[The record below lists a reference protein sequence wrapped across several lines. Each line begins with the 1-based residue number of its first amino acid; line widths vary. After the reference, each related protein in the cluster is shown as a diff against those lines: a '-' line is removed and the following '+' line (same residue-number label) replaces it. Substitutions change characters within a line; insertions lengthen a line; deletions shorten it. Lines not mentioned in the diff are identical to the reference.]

1 MFSLYNSSKS
11 MHLKRSLLLAAFAFT
26 LIAPSCKKHGSNNGG
41 TVYNSVNEINVPAGF
56 NWENTRAVPF
66 SISIT
71 DERFETGN
79 HTIAVYDGDPFNGG
93 RLLSRGAANTN
104 TPYNV
109 TLNIAKGINDVY
121 IVKTSPDLSHIVKK
135 VTLGTGVTMSFA
147 AIDPEFVHKSAH
159 RTTSTTEDCSSGCT
173 NTITTSVTNLNVN
186 NGDVI
191 CITGSNINVGFQ
203 NVNGGTI
210 RVCGTNVT
218 LQNLNFNGAA
228 SLLVTSGASATLSG
242 LNFNNSGASIT
253 NYGTLSGVFTDAGY
267 FSNYGTYNCPGDF
280 NINTSANPFV
290 NWGTMT
296 VTGSFN
302 NSSHFAVT
310 NEATLTINGNFQQNS
325 GAAQFVNNCNMY
337 VGGNY
342 NQSAVV
348 YNYNLLRVA
357 GTTTINSGTVLNEY
371 NGAMFK
377 TTNFINNASVMGF
390 GATSLVKV
398 TGSVTFNSGSS
409 ASGAL
414 QICAPVAVASSYL
427 SGGAANGCTVY
438 IPTTGCN
445 VEGNGGPVVADADGD
460 GVGDAIDEYPSDPN
474 KAHNNYY
481 PSSAT
486 GGTLAFEDKW
496 PSKGDYDMNDLV
508 MGYRY
513 QVITNAANN
522 VVKVIGNYTLRATGG
537 ELSNAFGVQFPVN
550 AANVTNVTGG
560 TLEAGQSKAVVILFT
575 NMRNEMAN
583 WNTVPGAA
591 TSAERN
597 YTVSF
602 DVTGG
607 PAISTFG
614 LSSYNPFIYNYGRG
628 RETHLWGHAPTD
640 LADATYFGTSDDN
653 SNASTGRYYVTASG
667 LPWAIDI
674 PTVPFLYPVE
684 QKDITQAYL
693 HFGEWGASA
702 GSSFVDWY
710 SNTATGYRN
719 TSNLY

>member
-1 MFSLYNSSKS
+1 MRVKSSV
-11 MHLKRSLLLAAFAFT
+11 LLVAAWALALALPA
-26 LIAPSCKKHGSNNGG
+26 CKKTGNNGG
-41 TVYNSVNEINVPAGF
+41 GVYNSVNDVKVPSGF
-56 NWENTRAVPF
+56 NWESTRAVPF
-66 SISIT
+66 SIGIT
-71 DERFETGN
+71 DERFAAAN
-79 HTIAVYDGDPFNGG
+79 HTIAIYSGDPFNGG
-93 RLLSRGAANTN
+93 LILSRGSANTN
-104 TPYNV
+104 TPYTA
-109 TLNIAKGINDVY
+109 TLNIAKTITEVY

-135 VTLGTGVTMSFA
+135 VPLGTGVTMSFA
-147 AIDPEFVHKSAH
+147 AIDPEYVHKDAH
-159 RTTSTTEDCSSGCT
+159 KATATTDDCSSGCT

-186 NGDVI
+186 TGDVI

-210 RVCGTNVT
+210 RVCGSNVT

-228 SLLVTSGASATLSG
+228 SLLITAGGSATLSG

-253 NYGTLSGVFTDAGY
+253 NYGTLSGVFADNGY
-267 FSNYGTYNCPGDF
+267 FSNYGTYTCPGDF
-280 NINTSANPFV
+280 NINSNANPFV

-302 NSSHFAVT
+302 NSSHYAVT

-325 GAAQFVNNCNMY
+325 GAAQFVNNCNMT

-348 YNYNLLRVA
+348 YNYNLLKVA
-357 GTTTINSGTVLNEY
+357 GTATINSGTVLNEY

-377 TTNFINNASVMGF
+377 TTNLINNASIMGF

-398 TGSVTFNSGSS
+398 TGSTTFNSGAS

-414 QICAPVAVASSYL
+414 QMCAPVAIAPAYL
-427 SGGAANGCTVY
+427 TGGAANGCTVY

-445 VEGNGGPVVADADGD
+445 NEGNGGPAVADADGD
-460 GVGDAIDEYPSDPN
+460 GVADATDEYPSDPN
-474 KAHNNYY
+474 KAYNNYY
-481 PSSAT
+481 PTSAT

-496 PSKGDYDMNDLV
+496 PAKGDYDMNDLV
-508 MGYRY
+508 IGYRY
-513 QVITNAANN
+513 QVITNASNA
-522 VVKVIGNYTLRATGG
+522 VVRVIGNYTLRATGG
-537 ELSNAFGVQFPVN
+537 ELTNGFGVQFPVA
-550 AANVTNVTGG
+550 AANVSNVTGA
-560 TLEAGQSKAVVILFT
+560 TLEAGQSKAVVILFS
-575 NMRNEMAN
+575 NMRNEMTY
-583 WNTVPGAA
+583 WNTVPGAT

-602 DVTGG
+602 DVTGN
-607 PAISTFG
+607 PSLSTFG
-614 LSSYNPFIYNYGRG
+614 LSVYNPFIYNYGRG

-640 LADATYFGTSDDN
+640 LADATYLGTQDDN
-653 SNASTGRYYVTASG
+653 SNASTGRYYITATG

-674 PTVPFLYPVE
+674 PAAPFQYPIE

-693 HFGEWGASA
+693 HFGEWGASG

-710 SNTATGYRN
+710 SNTASGFRN
-719 TSNLY
+719 TANLY